1 MFTGIIEEIGEVE
14 SLKRGARSF
23 TLKVK
28 AHKVLEATL
37 IGDSI
42 STNGVCLTVT
52 RMGDGWYE
60 ADVMPESVERTALSD
75 LKPGSRVNLERALTL
90 QRRLGGHMVAGH
102 VDATGRVV
110 DLRQDDNALWVTI
123 EAPQSVMRYVVKKG
137 SIAINGVSLTV
148 ANLSERTLS
157 VSLIPHTQGVT
168 TLHSLKIGERVNL
181 ESDMIVKY
189 VERLMGKSP
198 EEGSLTID
206 FLREHGF

>member
-1 MFTGIIEEIGEVE
+1 
-14 SLKRGARSF
+14 
-23 TLKVK
+23 
-28 AHKVLEATL
+28 
-37 IGDSI
+37 
-42 STNGVCLTVT
+42 
-52 RMGDGWYE
+52 
-60 ADVMPESVERTALSD
+60 
-75 LKPGSRVNLERALTL
+75 
-90 QRRLGGHMVAGH
+90 MVAGH

-110 DLRQDDNALWVTI
+110 DMRQDDNALWVTI

-148 ANLSERTLS
+148 ANLTERTLS